1 MAGALLEREA
11 SLAELLGA
19 VAARADRAPRIL
31 VGACDDLHTRRP
43 LGPLRDAAR
52 ETGGP
57 LERALRVD
65 DPGAAF
71 RAAVAELALPPATV
85 LVVEDVH
92 WVDDASLDVLRH
104 VARRIADSPGVLVL
118 TFRADEVGPTH
129 PLRALLG
136 ELVGRP
142 VHRLRLAPLSP
153 AAVAA
158 LAGAEGAALHA
169 LTGGNPFFVTEALA
183 APTGV

>member
-19 VAARADRAPRIL
+19 AAARADRAPRIL

-71 RAAVAELALPPATV
+71 QAAVAELALPPATV

-104 VARRIADSPGVLVL
+104 VARRIADIPGVLVL
-118 TFRADEVGPTH
+118 MTFRADEVGPAH
-129 PLRALLG
+129 
-136 ELVGRP
+136 
-142 VHRLRLAPLSP
+142 
-153 AAVAA
+153 
-158 LAGAEGAALHA
+158 
-169 LTGGNPFFVTEALA
+169 
-183 APTGV
+183 